1 MIIIKFFECL
11 YNKVKLELKGQ
22 IKWQN
27 EKTIEYNILDSLRIN
42 SLRISWKSGFKEM
55 LTMK

>member
-11 YNKVKLELKGQ
+11 YNKVKFELKGQ

-42 SLRISWKSGFKEM
+42 SLRISWKSGFKET